1 MALSPQ
7 TSVFRLLI
15 VGAAL
20 LGALV
25 VTHLGLQVSNE
36 FANGCTG
43 LASTPLTFD
52 ASAPAETL
60 GCEEVTGS
68 VYADFL
74 GVSFIV
80 WGLVFYGMMTA
91 LRLAY
96 AATADDRLRLA
107 AFGVSG
113 VGLLVAASLVYIQ
126 AAKIGAFCPL
136 CLTSSAIVLVL
147 FVLHAI
153 EHRRLASTPAAT
165 SRRAPAPRRGIAAL
179 RPYAPVLGLFA
190 VLIGA
195 DVALAS
201 RSSDEPAP
209 APLSLNAPATA
220 PPINGTALA
229 GVPAGTPVA
238 APVGTCAFDANI
250 APIADLASLTTGPF
264 IGSADAD
271 AVTVVEIFDPNCPHC
286 RDLAEMLEPVKA
298 SLGDRARFY
307 SVAYPLREQSI
318 AQVIALNMAKGG
330 GTYEALVA
338 EMFRRQDNTWG
349 MSLPELVTALN
360 AVGMDGPA
368 FQATLQ
374 DQTRL
379 QPFLTQVQADAATVG
394 AAFQSRDGGISTP
407 RVAIGNRVI
416 APQSLTAAC
425 LEELVDQARTDD

>member
-15 VGAAL
+15 VAAAL

-25 VTHLGLQVSNE
+25 VTHLGLQVSND

-43 LASTPLTFD
+43 LASTPLTYD
-52 ASAPAETL
+52 AAAPAETL

-68 VYADFL
+68 VYANFL
-74 GVSFIV
+74 GVSFVV
-80 WGLVFYGMMTA
+80 WGLVFYGIMVA

-113 VGLLVAASLVYIQ
+113 VGVLVAASLVYIQ

-136 CLTSSAIVLVL
+136 CMTSSAVVLIL
-147 FVLHAI
+147 FVLHTL
-153 EHRRLASTPAAT
+153 EHRRLASAAPATAP
-165 SRRAPAPRRGIAAL
+165 RRAPAPRRGIAAL

-195 DVALAS
+195 DVALAN
-201 RSSDEPAP
+201 RSKAEPAA
-209 APLSLNAPATA
+209 APLSLGAPATQT
-220 PPINGTALA
+220 PLNGTALA
-229 GVPAGTPVA
+229 GMPAT
-238 APVGTCAFDANI
+238 APIATCAFDPAI

-264 IGSADAD
+264 VGSPDEG

-286 RDLAEMLEPVKA
+286 RDLAEMLVPVKA
-298 SLGDRARFY
+298 ALGDRARFY
-307 SVAYPLREQSI
+307 TVAYPLREQSI
-318 AQVIALNMAKGG
+318 AQVVALNMAKGE
-330 GTYEALVA
+330 GTYEALVE
-338 EMFRRQDNTWG
+338 EMFRRQDATWG
-349 MSLPELVTALN
+349 MSLPELVATLN

-374 DQTRL
+374 DPTRL

-407 RVAIGNRVI
+407 RVAIGTRVL
-416 APQSLTAAC
+416 APQSLTPAC
-425 LEELVDQARTDD
+425 FEELVGGAKTDG